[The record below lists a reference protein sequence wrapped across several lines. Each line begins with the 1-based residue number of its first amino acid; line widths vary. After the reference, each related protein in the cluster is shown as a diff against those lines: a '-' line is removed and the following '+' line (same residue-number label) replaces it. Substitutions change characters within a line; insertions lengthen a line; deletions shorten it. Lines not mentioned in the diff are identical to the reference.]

1 MKKKLVITPQLLEE
15 MESTVKS
22 SASFKAKMTEAKEH
36 IKKNKAFVNAILT
49 SVANAHPSN

>member
-36 IKKNKAFVNAILT
+36 IMKNKAFVNAILT

>member
-1 MKKKLVITPQLLEE
+1 MKKKLVITPNLLEE
-15 MESTVKS
+15 MESTVRN